1 MISNNQMTFLNIFSN
16 KNPSEQKNSKIE
28 IIVDNREKNSLVP
41 SHLESQGI
49 KVKFQQLHV
58 ADYLLGNIA
67 IERKS
72 ISDLKSSII
81 NKRIISQLKE
91 LKQYPKPLL
100 LIEGISHEDLYEGI
114 INENALRG
122 FLLSVALEYQVPII
136 FTQSEED
143 SARYISILAKKKE
156 NQHPSIRAS
165 KITLNE
171 EQRLQYILEGF
182 PRIGPIAAKKLLQK
196 FKSIKNIVNATEE
209 ELRNI
214 LGKNEEI
221 FSYLLN
227 YNTDIKDIKDKNQ
240 TTL

>member
-1 MISNNQMTFLNIFSN
+1 MTFFDIFSN
-16 KNPSEQKNSKIE
+16 KKLKVSKKADIL
-28 IIVDNREKNSLVP
+28 VDYREKNSLVP
-41 SHLESQGI
+41 SHLVSQGI
-49 KVKFQQLHV
+49 NVIFQQLNV
-58 ADYLLGNIA
+58 ADYLFGNIA
-67 IERKS
+67 IERKT

-81 NKRIISQLKE
+81 SKRINSQLLE

-100 LIEGISHEDLYEGI
+100 LVEGIGNEDLYEGI

-143 SARYISILAKKKE
+143 SARYIAILAKKKE
-156 NQHPSIRAS
+156 NKHPSLRAS
-165 KITLNE
+165 KIALTE

-182 PRIGPIAAKKLLQK
+182 PRIGPVAAKKLLGK
-196 FKSIKNIVNATEE
+196 FKTIKNVMNASEE
-209 ELRNI
+209 ELRKI

-227 YNTDIKDIKDKNQ
+227 HEFSSEENSSSTE
-240 TTL
+240 

>member
-1 MISNNQMTFLNIFSN
+1 MAFLDIFSN
-16 KNPSEQKNSKIE
+16 KKTKESKKPKV
-28 IIVDNREKNSLVP
+28 IVDYREKNSLVA
-41 SHLESQGI
+41 SHLVSQGI
-49 KVKFQQLHV
+49 NVKFQQLHV

-143 SARYISILAKKKE
+143 SARYIAILAQKKE
-156 NQHPSIRAS
+156 NQVPALRAS
-165 KITLNE
+165 KITLTE

-182 PRIGPIAAKKLLQK
+182 PRIGPKTAKKLLKK
-196 FKSIKNIVNATEE
+196 FKTIKNIANASKE
-209 ELRNI
+209 ELREI

-227 YNTDIKDIKDKNQ
+227 HEASFPDEDQEEKDADNEKSI
-240 TTL
+240 